1 MISPRSAKFL
11 LCGLFSVTSA
21 YIVSTVPWSL
31 PLGLLQNIS
40 SLPISQPG
48 PTNIKSE
55 IADPDF
61 TGRKLGPSD
70 WVNDLPINYTLLNQT
85 CPYERKSALNSA
97 LLMAFVGFG
106 TEYWYLGFYGAFQY
120 KAGFF
125 LFTLISTIS
134 LRFYPISGGGDSYST
149 LLITCFLCAMSFTC
163 WTWQVSNFL
172 DLYYDRA
179 TDACGRKLDPI
190 WSFMKIYYWKDD
202 INANAL
208 LRAPLGP
215 DNSSNLTLPFNA
227 SNTSTS

>member
-1 MISPRSAKFL
+1 MTSPRSIKFS
-11 LCGLFSVTSA
+11 LCGLLSAMLAYFVSTGPWSVTPS
-21 YIVSTVPWSL
+21 
-31 PLGLLQNIS
+31 LLQDIS
-40 SLPISQPG
+40 SLSITQVE
-48 PTNIKSE
+48 PTKIKSE
-55 IADPDF
+55 IADADF
-61 TGRKLGPSD
+61 TGRKLGPRD

-85 CPYERKSALNSA
+85 CPYEPKSALNSA

-106 TEYWYLGFYGAFQY
+106 TEYWYLGFYAAFQY

-149 LLITCFLCAMSFTC
+149 LLITCFGCAVSFTC

-202 INANAL
+202 INADAL

>member
-11 LCGLFSVTSA
+11 LCGLFPALSA
-21 YIVSTVPWSL
+21 FFVSTVPWSVTI
-31 PLGLLQNIS
+31 GLLQDIS
-40 SLPISQPG
+40 NLPQPG
-48 PTNIKSE
+48 LPNTKNDISD
-55 IADPDF
+55 AVL
-61 TGRKLGPSD
+61 TGRKLGPID

-85 CPYERKSALNSA
+85 CPYEPKSALNSA

-106 TEYWYLGFYGAFQY
+106 TEYWYLGFYAAFQY

-125 LFTLISTIS
+125 IFTLLSSIS

-149 LLITCFLCAMSFTC
+149 LLITCFACAVSFTC

-202 INANAL
+202 MEAEAL
-208 LRAPLGP
+208 LQASLSSG
-215 DNSSNLTLPFNA
+215 NSSNLTLSFNA
-227 SNTSTS
+227 SNVTTT